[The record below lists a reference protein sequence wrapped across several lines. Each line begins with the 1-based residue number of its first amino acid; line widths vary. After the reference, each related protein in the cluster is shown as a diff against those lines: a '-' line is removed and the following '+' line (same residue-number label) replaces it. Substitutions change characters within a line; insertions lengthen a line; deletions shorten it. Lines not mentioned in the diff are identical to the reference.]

1 MKIVLISAPYLD
13 VYGTLNVGKNH
24 TFSLGVGYVAAV
36 LRDAG
41 HQVSLLD
48 PEPLGMS
55 DEAIK
60 EYLKSKE
67 PDLVGISSAT
77 ANFKGAIRMA
87 HLAKEVSNPVTV
99 IGGVHASA
107 LPLET
112 LRDYP
117 EFDLVAIGEG
127 EETMGELC
135 SHLETEREALPDIK
149 GIAYR
154 DNGRLEK
161 TQPRPL
167 IQNLDQL
174 PFPAREMVDLNLYR
188 PQVHLYRGRKSATI
202 LTSRGCPALCTFCA
216 TTVTMGNR
224 FRKHSPE
231 YVLSEIRHLI
241 TDYGIQDFVIVDDTF
256 TIDRQR
262 AMAICNQIIE
272 QRLDIG
278 WFCFARVDNA
288 TVELYETM
296 KKAGCFSMFF
306 GIESADPQVLKNI
319 KKGATVDQARYALR
333 MANKIGF
340 KTEAGFM
347 LGNPGD
353 TRESIKKTISL
364 ARELNPV
371 IASFNIMTPFPGTEE
386 YAKYLPHD
394 PVGMRNWDNFVPK
407 GITPLIKPDGLSRQE
422 LQKFLVEAYLKFYLR
437 PQQLFRILRNISS
450 WAEFKVY
457 LRGGLGL
464 FRRVLEWIKASKNN

>member
-55 DEAIK
+55 DGAIK

-87 HLAKEVSNPVTV
+87 HLAKEVSKPTTI

-117 EFDLVAIGEG
+117 EFDIVVIGEG
-127 EETMGELC
+127 EETMEELC
-135 SHLETEREALPDIK
+135 RHLESGKEVLQDIK

-154 DNGRLEK
+154 GNGRLEK
-161 TQPRPL
+161 TPPRTL

-202 LTSRGCPALCTFCA
+202 LTSRGCPAPCTFCA
-216 TTVTMGNR
+216 TAVTMGNR

-231 YVLSEIRHLI
+231 YVLREIRHLV
-241 TDYGIQDFVIVDDTF
+241 TEYGIQDFVIVDDTF
-256 TIDRQR
+256 TIDKQR
-262 AMAICNQIIE
+262 VVAICNQIIE
-272 QRLDIG
+272 QGLDIG

-288 TVELYETM
+288 TVDLYETM

-319 KKGATVDQARYALR
+319 KKGTTVEQARKALHL
-333 MANKIGF
+333 ANKIGL

-347 LGNPGD
+347 LANPGD
-353 TRESIKKTISL
+353 TRASIKKTIAL

-386 YAKYLPHD
+386 YERYLPLD
-394 PVGMRNWDNFVPK
+394 PVGMRNWDNFIPK
-407 GITPLIKPDGLSRQE
+407 GITPLIEPDGLSRRD
-422 LQKFLVEAYLKFYLR
+422 LQKFLVEAYLRFYLR
-437 PQQLFRILRNISS
+437 PQQLLRILRNITS
-450 WAEFKVY
+450 WEEFKVY

-464 FRRVLEWIKASKNN
+464 FRRIWECVKASNK